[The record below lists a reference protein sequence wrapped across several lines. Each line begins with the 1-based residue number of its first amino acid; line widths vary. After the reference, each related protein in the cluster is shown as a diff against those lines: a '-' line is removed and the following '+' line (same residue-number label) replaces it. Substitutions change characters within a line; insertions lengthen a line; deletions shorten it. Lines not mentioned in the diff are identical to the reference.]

1 MWREGGVVLP
11 LELPTNRH
19 RTQINFVMD
28 NTYSYTLNWSLKCSP
43 VLSHLSMQVS
53 PYIQVDS
60 SWNSGDSK
68 GAKRAAERA
77 KNWNIGALVA
87 GIIVIVLIIIGS
99 IVGPVVAVVVAASA
113 FGADINNA
121 LNNAGIT
128 FPTAITF
135 PSTTPLNCFDE
146 FGTYI
151 C

>member
-1 MWREGGVVLP
+1 MTNKQTQNSTNIVV
-11 LELPTNRH
+11 
-19 RTQINFVMD
+19 D
-28 NTYSYTLNWSLKCSP
+28 NTYSYTLNWSLKRSP
-43 VLSHLSMQVS
+43 VLSHLSMQLS

-60 SWNSGDSK
+60 SWNSGDSQ
-68 GAKRAAERA
+68 GAKRAAKRA
-77 KNWNIGALVA
+77 KNWNIGALVS

-113 FGADINNA
+113 VGADINNAFNNA